1 MKSTPAGIEL
11 TIDGKR
17 CTVAE
22 GVTLLEAANQQGIAI
37 PTLCHHPALSAWG
50 GCRLCVVEVD
60 RAPRLVASC
69 VTPVRRGMDV
79 VTTNERIQRYRRTM
93 VEFLLAERNH
103 NCMFCPQSG
112 DCELQSLA
120 YALGVDHLSVPASFE
135 SFATDV
141 TSADMAI
148 DHNRCVLCGRCVRAC
163 REIAACQVLGF
174 HHRGEKTMVGLDLN
188 ALRAE
193 SDCLG
198 CGVCL
203 QVCPTGAMTSRHRPH
218 YAVKGHALN
227 WQTRED
233 FCPLCG
239 LMCPTVSRVRDNQLL
254 GVDGILGLRDG
265 RPDGG
270 QLCRRGRFEPLKDP
284 GPRLTTPM
292 VRDDA
297 GRWVAVSWPQAVDA
311 AAAGLDAV
319 RQRQGTAALFGLA
332 SSQASNEVLVMFKL
346 LVNEA
351 WQAGHLDTCDGDLCR
366 GVTAVLGADGEKP
379 WQESSWERL
388 GAADMVLV
396 IGADLDR
403 ESPLLASVLRRRQR
417 EAGIAMAVV
426 GGQALRGPIAVEHLG
441 VPDSE
446 LAAQIRSLG
455 VAAIKGGAAGPQTLD
470 RVARDYTAAAVPLII
485 TGAALTG
492 PYGQDIGVAVVDLAR
507 LRCHGEARRLPL
519 VILKGQGNS
528 AGAWR
533 LGMAAAGAMP
543 DPARCRGGIVLLADT
558 ETALWPRIAAMPP
571 GAFLT
576 VLTPWMPA
584 QTATVADVL
593 LPIPSWLETEGSYC
607 TLDGAEMRR
616 RRPTLAAPAGV
627 PPTWQTLGRLADRAG
642 WSAGPRTWADLCQ
655 MVDLGPLSGAR

>member
-1 MKSTPAGIEL
+1 MKTTPAGIDL

-22 GVTLLEAANQQGIAI
+22 GVTLLEAAQQQGIVI

-79 VTTNERIQRYRRTM
+79 VTTNERILRYRRTM

-120 YALGVDHLSVPASFE
+120 YALGVDHLSVPGSFE

-141 TSADMAI
+141 TCADMAI

-188 ALRAE
+188 ASRND

-198 CGVCL
+198 CGVCV
-203 QVCPTGAMTSRHRPH
+203 QVCPTGAMTSRYRTH
-218 YAVKGHALN
+218 YAVKGHDRD
-227 WQTRED
+227 WQTLED

-254 GVDGILGLRDG
+254 RVDGRLGVRNG
-265 RPDGG
+265 RPDRG

-292 VRDDA
+292 VRDGA
-297 GRWVAVSWPQAVDA
+297 GRWVAVDWTRAVDA
-311 AAAGLDAV
+311 VAAGIEAV
-319 RQRQGTAALFGLA
+319 RQRQGAAALLGLA
-332 SSQASNEVLVMFKL
+332 SSLASNEALVMFKL
-346 LVNEA
+346 LVTEA
-351 WQAGHLDTCDGDLCR
+351 WQAGKMDTCDGDLCR
-366 GVTAVLGADGEKP
+366 AVTGVLGNNGQAL
-379 WQESSWERL
+379 WQESSWESL
-388 GAADMVLV
+388 GVADMVLV

-403 ESPLLASVLRRRQR
+403 ENPLLASVLRWRQR

-426 GGQALRGPIAVEHLG
+426 GGQVMRGPIAFEHLG

-446 LAAQIRSLG
+446 LAAQVRSLG
-455 VAAIKGGAAGPQTLD
+455 VAAIKGGAAGPQALD
-470 RVARDYTAAAVPLII
+470 RVARAYTAARRAADHRRGGPGRPLWSGHRGGRGGPGPPAMPRRGPTVAPGHPQEAGQQRRGLAPGNGRRRCDAGPGPMPGRHRAAGRYRNGAV
-485 TGAALTG
+485 AA
-492 PYGQDIGVAVVDLAR
+492 YRRHA
-507 LRCHGEARRLPL
+507 ARRLSDRLDPL
-519 VILKGQGNS
+519 D
-528 AGAWR
+528 AC
-533 LGMAAAGAMP
+533 P
-543 DPARCRGGIVLLADT
+543 DGHRSRRALADSVL
-558 ETALWPRIAAMPP
+558 ARDRRQLLHP
-571 GAFLT
+571 G
-576 VLTPWMPA
+576 
-584 QTATVADVL
+584 
-593 LPIPSWLETEGSYC
+593 
-607 TLDGAEMRR
+607 RR
-616 RRPTLAAPAGV
+616 
-627 PPTWQTLGRLADRAG
+627 
-642 WSAGPRTWADLCQ
+642 
-655 MVDLGPLSGAR
+655 